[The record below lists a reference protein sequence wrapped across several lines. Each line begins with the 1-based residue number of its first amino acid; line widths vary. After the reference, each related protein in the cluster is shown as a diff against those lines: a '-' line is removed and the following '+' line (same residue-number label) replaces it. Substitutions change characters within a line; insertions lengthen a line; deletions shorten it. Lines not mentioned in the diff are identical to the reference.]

1 MSGESRESVHSGE
14 CREGRVEWVDSEKV
28 KEREN
33 SKSGENSKSR
43 EKE

>member
-33 SKSGENSKSR
+33 SKSREKSR
-43 EKE
+43 ETE